1 MTAAEM
7 LLRASPVVKPSA
19 TGHLFKVGDRVLMKP
34 SFQYAAASGVYRVT
48 ATMPASD
55 GQPQYRLQSDEE
67 RYERVAPQDSLTLAT
82 ASSVSSSGGSR
93 ATLIKRAFGR
103 G

>member
-1 MTAAEM
+1 MNTAEM
-7 LLRASPVVKPSA
+7 LLRANPAVRPSA
-19 TGHLFKVGDRVLMKP
+19 TGHLFKVGDRVLLKP
-34 SFQYAAASGVYRVT
+34 SFQYAAAAGVYRIT
-48 ATMPASD
+48 ATMPPSD

-67 RYERVAPQDSLTLAT
+67 RYERVAPQDSLSLAT
-82 ASSVSSSGGSR
+82 ASSSGGNR